1 MMKLMHRLAK
11 FRGMVPP
18 IDRPAYREGVRA
30 MTPLSVAIAVWGLVT
45 GVALVNSGL
54 SITVAI
60 VMTLTVFAGS
70 AQLAVLPLLATSAPL
85 PIVWVTALLVNL
97 RFVIFAAASRKSFV
111 SLPWQQRM
119 LAGYLN
125 GDLGFALFAR
135 RFADDPERGSP
146 VQWGYFYGGAVVNWV
161 AWMGSSIVGILLGG
175 LAPTDWGLELGAYLA
190 LLAVVIPMVHRLP
203 AVAGVL
209 VTAVIAVAT
218 VHFPLRLG
226 LLLAVLAGVGVAVGV
241 ESLRPA
247 GEPHGAAAVAA
258 DITTEGEVI

>member
-1 MMKLMHRLAK
+1 MMNEMHRLVSSTG
-11 FRGMVPP
+11 FVPP

-30 MTPLSVAIAVWGLVT
+30 MAPLSVAIAVWGLVT
-45 GVALVNSGL
+45 GVAMVNSGL
-54 SITVAI
+54 SITAAI
-60 VMTLTVFAGS
+60 LITLTVFAGS

-111 SLPWQQRM
+111 MLPWQQRM

-125 GDLGFALFAR
+125 GDLGFALFSR
-135 RFADDPERGSP
+135 RFADDPERGNP

-190 LLAVVIPMVHRLP
+190 LLAVLIPMVHRLP
-203 AVAGVL
+203 VVAGVL
-209 VTAVIAVAT
+209 VTAAIAIAT
-218 VHFPLRLG
+218 VNFPLRLG

-241 ESLRPA
+241 ESQRPS
-247 GEPHGAAAVAA
+247 GQPHGAVAVAA
-258 DITTEGEVI
+258 DITDEGEVV